1 MPLLTRDI
9 PTISEIEPGLFIG
22 DFASSSELSTLADNK
37 ITAIVSL
44 ANNESEI
51 WSRPANREL
60 VPQASHMF
68 ICCADS
74 PTQDILARLGDI
86 CDFID
91 NHSNKSPGQSNILVH
106 CTAGKS
112 RSATI
117 VVAYLMRKNG
127 QSLDTVMK
135 HVRDKRSIAPSTNF
149 LDQLRIWEEVGCEV
163 WEDAERTRPKMAYRE
178 WIERQE
184 KKAKYKVKAKHH
196 RDCYVRSLDYAS
208 RVSDG

>member
-22 DFASSSELSTLADNK
+22 DFASSSQLSTLTDNN

-44 ANNESEI
+44 ANDESEI

-60 VPQASHMF
+60 VPEASHMF
-68 ICCADS
+68 VCCADS
-74 PTQDILARLGDI
+74 PSQDILARLGDI

-91 NHSNKSPGQSNILVH
+91 KHLHFANSNILVH

-117 VVAYLMRKNG
+117 VVAYLMRKNH
-127 QSLDTVMK
+127 QSLDTVLK
-135 HVRDKRSIAPSTNF
+135 HVKDRRRIEPSGNF
-149 LDQLRIWEEVGCEV
+149 IDQLQIWEEVGYQV
-163 WEDAERTRPKMAYRE
+163 WEDAERTKPKLPYRDFL
-178 WIERQE
+178 ERQ
-184 KKAKYKVKAKHH
+184 KAKAEYKAKAKHH
-196 RDCYVRSLDYAS
+196 RDCYFRHLDYAS
-208 RVSDG
+208 R

>member
-1 MPLLTRDI
+1 MPLLTQDI

-22 DFASSSELSTLADNK
+22 DFASSSELSTLTDNK

-60 VPQASHMF
+60 VPQDSHMF

-74 PTQDILARLGDI
+74 PTQDILVRLGDI

-91 NHSNKSPGQSNILVH
+91 KHSNKSPGQSNVLVH

-127 QSLDTVMK
+127 QSLDAVMK
-135 HVRDKRSIAPSTNF
+135 HVKDKRSIAPSANF
-149 LDQLRIWEEVGCEV
+149 KDQLRIWEEVGCEV
-163 WEDAERTRPKMAYRE
+163 WEDAERTKPKAAYRE
-178 WIERQE
+178 WIERQRQRAE
-184 KKAKYKVKAKHH
+184 YKTKAKNH
-196 RDCYVRSLDYAS
+196 RDCSVRSLDYVS
-208 RVSDG
+208 RLSDN